1 MNAFLRCAALAL
13 FGACSAFA
21 GNPANPILFVTQVP
35 MPEEVNSRTIT
46 ESYQSCVSPF
56 SNHLADTA
64 HAGRGGSL
72 HVRFSNGQVVDL
84 LAVANWSAI
93 PGGQPAAGSVAV
105 RNPSV
110 DWTATKAIFS
120 MVIGKPSGPAD
131 TTQFYWQLYEITLPT
146 QAQLNASVKPVL
158 TQVANQPPYNNIF
171 PCYGLGGKIIFSS
184 DRPLNGQMHLTQREE
199 YLGLP
204 TVSGLWSL
212 DPTNAASIKIL
223 HHSPSG
229 AFAPMIDSAGR
240 LIFTNW
246 DHLDRDPEAVTD
258 SRDGITTPPY
268 NETFTRTYNGSG
280 NYPDEAVGSSLVPV
294 NSLPV
299 NTWDIFPEPRSFDR
313 KTLIDDFGGI
323 INGNAFNIF
332 MPWMIN
338 PDGTGGEL
346 LNHVGRHEVAAGAT
360 KSYTNDSNVID
371 LSATVAPTPAYGGLG
386 VHTYFGNLM
395 STHEDPLH
403 PGEFFGVDAADLGTH
418 GAGQIVVLK
427 KAGANPDGSSM
438 NPDQITVTYITPGAH
453 SAKPGFIPTVKPS
466 INLPATGQ
474 TALTA
479 ANAENLYRTG
489 TPLADG
495 NIVASHAG
503 AITQTDYNSGT
514 VAQPVSF
521 YAFRLKSLKV
531 SGTTY
536 IPDITLTTGITI
548 NTSYYVGS
556 TVVSYNG
563 PAWELDPAEVVARTV
578 PTAATSSVDPIEAA
592 VFVAN
597 GVDLPT
603 FKSYLV
609 QHNAA
614 LSVSR
619 DVTKRD
625 LHDRQQPFNLKV
637 AWSGHQTLGLGT
649 SGTIYSIAWSQ
660 FFQADLRRG
669 YTLGGAN
676 PVPGR
681 RVVATSLH
689 DTMSENV
696 ATAGAP
702 AGSVRIG
709 DDGSVAAI
717 VPAGRAMTWHLIDNN
732 NANTSQ
738 VKERFWVTFQPGE
751 VRTCANCHGINTSD
765 QTGTV
770 ASPVGKPTNPPQ
782 ALSALLQFWKTN
794 HPPGVMQHAQP
805 VVSAPKNAGTATLLV
820 TRTGGSTGPVTVNF
834 TTANGTAVA
843 GVDFDAVNGTLT
855 WVDGDTAAK
864 PITVSLRNNPVIGA
878 SKTLSVTLSQPLNG
892 SLGATSTASLTLTEP
907 PFSAWQF
914 ARFGANANT
923 PAIAG
928 PAADGDGDG
937 RQNLLEFATNTDP
950 LVRENAPPESSFLEV
965 DPNDGKTYLT
975 FLYKRRIAPSGLTYH
990 VETSTDFTLW
1000 KEGAPD
1006 VLELSHTPDAGGI
1019 TETVKARAAA
1029 PVSADVQ
1036 RYIRL
1041 RVTQP

>member
-1 MNAFLRCAALAL
+1 MNFRLRCALFALL
-13 FGACSAFA
+13 SCSALA

-35 MPEEVNSRTIT
+35 MPEEVNSRTIS

-72 HVRFSNGQVVDL
+72 YVRFSNAQVIDL
-84 LAVANWSAI
+84 LAVADWAAV
-93 PGGQPAAGSVAV
+93 PGGKPAAGSFAV

-110 DWTATKAIFS
+110 HWSATKAIFS

-131 TTQFYWQLYEITLPT
+131 TTLFYWQLYEITLPT
-146 QAQLNASVKPVL
+146 QAQLQANTKPVL
-158 TQVANQPPYNNIF
+158 TQVANQPPNNNIF
-171 PCYGLGGKIIFSS
+171 PCYGLGGKVIFAS
-184 DRPLNGQMHLTQREE
+184 DRPLNGQAHLTQREE

-212 DPTNAASIKIL
+212 DPANAASIKIL

-229 AFAPMIDSAGR
+229 AFSPMIDSAGR
-240 LIFTNW
+240 LVFTNW

-258 SRDGITTPPY
+258 SRAGDPNPPY
-268 NETFTRTYNGSG
+268 NETFARTFNGSG
-280 NYPDEAVGSSLVPV
+280 NYPDEAVGSSLVPI
-294 NSLPV
+294 NSLPA
-299 NTWDIFPEPRSFDR
+299 NTWDIFPEPRSFDH

-346 LNHVGRHEVAAGAT
+346 LNHVGRHEVAGGAG
-360 KSYTNDSNVID
+360 KSYTNDNNVVD
-371 LSATVAPTPAYGGLG
+371 LSATVAPTYGGMG
-386 VHTYFGNLM
+386 VRNYFGNLM
-395 STHEDPLH
+395 STREDPLH

-427 KAGANPDGSSM
+427 KAGTNPDGSPM
-438 NPDQITVTYITPGAH
+438 NPDAITVTYITPGTRF
-453 SAKPGFIPTVKPS
+453 AKPVIIPTVKPS

-474 TALTA
+474 SPLSA
-479 ANAENLYRTG
+479 ANAENIYRTG
-489 TPLADG
+489 VPLADG

-503 AITQTDYNSGT
+503 AMTQTDYNSGS

-521 YAFRLKSLKV
+521 YNFRLKSLKL
-531 SGTTY
+531 SGSTY
-536 IPDITLTTGITI
+536 IPDITLTTGINI
-548 NTSYYVGS
+548 NTSYYVGA
-556 TVVSYNG
+556 TLVSYNG
-563 PAWELDPAEVVARTV
+563 TAWELDPAEVAPRTM
-578 PTAATSSVDPIEAA
+578 PSAASSSIDPIEAA

-597 GVDLPT
+597 GVDVPT
-603 FKSYLV
+603 FQNYLV

-637 AWSGHQTLGLGT
+637 TWSGHQTLGLGVG
-649 SGTIYSIAWSQ
+649 GTVYNIAWSQ

-676 PVPGR
+676 PVAGR
-681 RVVATSLH
+681 RVVATPLH

-732 NANTSQ
+732 GANTSQ

-751 VRTCANCHGINTSD
+751 IRTCANCHGINTSD

-770 ASPVGKPTNPPQ
+770 ANPVGKPTNPPQ
-782 ALSALLQFWKTN
+782 ALAALLQFWKTN
-794 HPPGVMQHAQP
+794 HPPGKMQHAQP
-805 VVSAPKNAGTATLLV
+805 LATARKDAGTATLLI
-820 TRTGGSTGPVTVNF
+820 TRTAGSTGPVAVNF
-834 TTANGTAVA
+834 TTANGTALA
-843 GVDFDAVNGTLT
+843 GVDFTATSGTLT
-855 WVDGDTAAK
+855 WADGDTAAK
-864 PITVSLRNNPVIGA
+864 TVSIPLLNNPVIGA
-878 SKTLSVTLSQPLNG
+878 SKTLSVTLSNPLNG
-892 SLGATSTASLTLTEP
+892 TLGATTAASLTLTEA
-907 PFSAWQF
+907 PFAAWQF
-914 ARFGANANT
+914 SRFGVNANS
-923 PAIAG
+923 PALAG
-928 PAADGDGDG
+928 PSADYDGDG
-937 RQNLLEFATNTDP
+937 RLNLMEFATNTDP
-950 LVRENAPPESSFLEV
+950 LIRENAASESSFLEV
-965 DPNDGKTYLT
+965 DPNDGNTYLT
-975 FLYKRRIAPSGLTYH
+975 FQYKRRLAASGLTYH
-990 VETSTDFTLW
+990 VETSTDFANW
-1000 KEGAPD
+1000 SEGSPAI
-1006 VLELSHTPDAGGI
+1006 LELSSTPDAGGI

-1029 PVSADVQ
+1029 PVSADI
-1036 RYIRL
+1036 RRFIRL